1 MSLNLATC
9 EGGQYD
15 DYRVLARWTMD
26 ENVENLSMGINDGKY
41 LYPHKILNLFEGYF
55 FIFRIE
61 LYLL

>member
-15 DYRVLARWTMD
+15 DYRVLARWTLD
-26 ENVENLSMGINDGKY
+26 ENVENLSMGIHDVKY
-41 LYPHKILNLFEGYF
+41 LYPNKILNLFGRYF

-61 LYLL
+61 LYPL